1 MLNVQPVENMKR
13 NLPKIEHE
21 QKLKYITSGVYI
33 FPTTQS
39 LVKENPNLIKGY
51 LLDTTWR
58 ALPYFNTSILMGCA
72 YNVGLSLGFLFHRS
86 ETAEGYQILLDT
98 ITQETG
104 IDFIGCTIES
114 DQGMSIIVF
123 LY

>member
-1 MLNVQPVENMKR
+1 MKR

-58 ALPYFNTSILMGCA
+58 DLPYFNTSILMGCA
-72 YNVGLSLGFLFHRS
+72 YNVGFALGFSFHRS
-86 ETAEGYQILLDT
+86 KTAEGYQILLDT

-114 DQGMSIIVF
+114 DQGKSIIVF
-123 LY
+123 LN